1 MNTNTPNKHFGFS
14 LSLVAAALLAGC
26 GGGGGQPSTPVPG
39 NDAVNQLA
47 DVATG
52 AAKQGAQTAKK
63 AIGTHEGGVDGSG
76 NGKQTTGP
84 DGGKQGAQTTGP
96 DGGNQAEQT
105 TAPDGGKQGGQSTAL
120 GGGNQ
125 AAQTT
130 GPDDGNQAEQ
140 TTAPDGGKHGGQT
153 TGLDDGNQGGQST
166 APDDG
171 KQSKPSVGNAD
182 DNANTLSAGN
192 DAGNTKTPLNGTAGG
207 KQKTPS
213 KGTGGSTK
221 KAPSNGTGAGNAT
234 VQSGSDDKAAKSR
247 PVRPEFRVDLHGKAV
262 TAVMPLA
269 TAEMLYPKR
278 KKAPPVAVPLANA
291 LMQVVVHDPEY
302 AARLARA
309 NSPLTRVRS
318 SAGKK
323 LSVNIFHEF
332 YSNYAEKTANF
343 TEIQRN
349 MFSVLGELAPFKPH
363 SLQDR
368 NLVQELGLA
377 VGHGGLGLPIS
388 ALGDFENGKQDANQ
402 TAAYLASS
410 VVVMLEQLNN
420 LSHDAQILINNREP
434 SPGTQQVKAVKRAFV
449 LAHPLTFSYI
459 PEPDRIESFVLL
471 TDRGSYVTFINE
483 PADDGTSH
491 WTMAANDQAT
501 PLQVGA
507 TPEQQVEI
515 VEAAIKQLLLS
526 ETWDVLPGIVMVVYR
541 L

>member
-52 AAKQGAQTAKK
+52 AAKQGAQTAQKV
-63 AIGTHEGGVDGSG
+63 IGTHEGGVDGSG

-96 DGGNQAEQT
+96 DG
-105 TAPDGGKQGGQSTAL
+105 
-120 GGGNQ
+120 
-125 AAQTT
+125 
-130 GPDDGNQAEQ
+130 GNQAEQ

-192 DAGNTKTPLNGTAGG
+192 DAGNP
-207 KQKTPS
+207 KTPS

-221 KAPSNGTGAGNAT
+221 KAPSKGAGAGNAK

-247 PVRPEFRVDLHGKAV
+247 PVRPEFSVDLHGKAV

-269 TAEMLYPKR
+269 TAETLYLKSET
-278 KKAPPVAVPLANA
+278 APVAVPLANA

-309 NSPLTRVRS
+309 NSPLKHVPS
-318 SAGKK
+318 LPGQK
-323 LSVNIFHEF
+323 LSVNIFREF

-343 TEIQRN
+343 TEIQLN
-349 MFSVLGELAPFKPH
+349 MFSVLGEFAPFKPQ
-363 SLQDR
+363 SLQNSD
-368 NLVQELGLA
+368 LPGELGE
-377 VGHGGLGLPIS
+377 
-388 ALGDFENGKQDANQ
+388 ALGHQGLDLPFSRIGPDRLGPSAGAETVKKLAGAVQDMLQQLRAQPSGSKIVFGNPNPN
-402 TAAYLASS
+402 AAP
-410 VVVMLEQLNN
+410 LE
-420 LSHDAQILINNREP
+420 
-434 SPGTQQVKAVKRAFV
+434 VKAVTRAFV
-449 LAHPLTFSYI
+449 PEVPLSFAEL
-459 PEPDRIESFVLL
+459 PEPDRIESFVVR
-471 TDRGSYVTFINE
+471 TPTGSYATFINE
-483 PADDGTSH
+483 AAPDGRPH
-491 WTMAANDQAT
+491 WTVAADGYTRQLRYEGDLHELAAAVDREIEAFNPAQND
-501 PLQVGA
+501 L
-507 TPEQQVEI
+507 
-515 VEAAIKQLLLS
+515 AAWRVS
-526 ETWDVLPGIVMVVYR
+526 PGIVMVVYR